1 MKTTV
6 EITDSLLEEA
16 RRRAERERTTLRALI
31 EEGLRRL
38 LADRRRAERFTL
50 RRITFGGEGIDPG
63 AAEWPEVRRRIYEG
77 RGG

>member
-16 RRRAERERTTLRALI
+16 KRVAERERTTLRALI
-31 EEGLRRL
+31 EDGLRKAL
-38 LADRRRAERFTL
+38 EARRRVPGFRL
-50 RRITFGGEGIDPG
+50 RRVTVGGQGIDPEIAG
-63 AAEWPEVRRRIYEG
+63 WDEVRRRSYEG